1 MDDVPSVGEL
11 VERLKKEYD
20 EAKARLGIAR

>member
-11 VERLKKEYD
+11 VGRLAKEYND
-20 EAKARLGIAR
+20 AKARLGIAR

>member
-1 MDDVPSVGEL
+1 MDDVPSVAEL
-11 VERLKKEYD
+11 VERLKNEYN